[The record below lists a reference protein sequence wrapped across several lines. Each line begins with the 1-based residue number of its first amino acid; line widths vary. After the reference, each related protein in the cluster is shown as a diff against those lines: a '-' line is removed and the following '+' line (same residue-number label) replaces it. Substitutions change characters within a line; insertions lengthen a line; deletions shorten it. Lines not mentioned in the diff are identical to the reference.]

1 MDKEEADMS
10 KDITLDDIYVIVST
24 MKDSREMTDKLVAE
38 LKHKVGDHDLA
49 IVTMAKAVEDM
60 NKTFSSMAETFKE
73 SRSDLSKFQKETAEF
88 QKQYQIE
95 QVKHWSTQDGI
106 MKEIRQ
112 VLDGMSKYERKFEQV
127 ESRQLNGCPAF
138 LGFKER
144 RESDLRHW
152 EDVKTTLLASTA
164 KSHSDI
170 EELTKSVAVLVEQVT
185 VANKRIAD
193 LEEFEEDFGTW
204 KDGMYKGLIANGIAL
219 IGAIGLA
226 IWNVFTKS

>member
-49 IVTMAKAVEDM
+49 IMTMAKAVEDM

-138 LGFKER
+138 LGFKEKR
-144 RESDLRHW
+144 DSELKHW
-152 EDVKTTLLASTA
+152 EDVKQTLLTA
-164 KSHSDI
+164 VNKNR
-170 EELTKSVAVLVEQVT
+170 EEIDKLTAAVAVLSQQMKVEQNRT
-185 VANKRIAD
+185 DD
-193 LEEFEEDFGTW
+193 LESFQQKTLEW
-204 KDGMYKGLIANGIAL
+204 KDKMYTGIITNGVAL
-219 IGAIGLA
+219 LGAIGLA
-226 IWNVFTKS
+226 LWNMFTKS

>member
-49 IVTMAKAVEDM
+49 IMTMAKAVEDM

-112 VLDGMSKYERKFEQV
+112 VLDGMSKYEKKFGNRK
-127 ESRQLNGCPAF
+127 
-138 LGFKER
+138 
-144 RESDLRHW
+144 
-152 EDVKTTLLASTA
+152 
-164 KSHSDI
+164 
-170 EELTKSVAVLVEQVT
+170 
-185 VANKRIAD
+185 
-193 LEEFEEDFGTW
+193 
-204 KDGMYKGLIANGIAL
+204 
-219 IGAIGLA
+219 
-226 IWNVFTKS
+226 

>member
-1 MDKEEADMS
+1 MAKEV
-10 KDITLDDIYVIVST
+10 TLDDIYVLVST
-24 MKDSREMTDKLVAE
+24 VKDSKEMTDKLVAE

-49 IVTMAKAVEDM
+49 IMTMAKAVEDM
-60 NKTFSSMAETFKE
+60 NKTFGSMAETFKE
-73 SRSDLSKFQKETAEF
+73 SRRDLSEFQKETAEF

-112 VLDGMSKYERKFEQV
+112 VLDGMSKYEKKFDQV

-144 RESDLRHW
+144 RESELRHW
-152 EDVKTTLLASTA
+152 EDVKTALLASTA
-164 KSHSDI
+164 KSRDDI
-170 EELTKSVAVLVEQVT
+170 EVLTKNVAVLVEQVT

-193 LEEFEEDFGTW
+193 LESFQEDFGSW
-204 KDGMYKGLIANGIAL
+204 KDGMYKGLIANGVAL

-226 IWNVFTKS
+226 IWNLITKP

>member
-10 KDITLDDIYVIVST
+10 KDITLDDIYGIVST

-112 VLDGMSKYERKFEQV
+112 VLDGMSKYEKKFEQV

-144 RESDLRHW
+144 RDGDLKHW

-185 VANKRIAD
+185 VANKRVAD
-193 LEEFEEDFGTW
+193 LEKFEEDFGTW

-226 IWNVFTKS
+226 IWNLFTKS

>member
-1 MDKEEADMS
+1 MDKEEADMGR
-10 KDITLDDIYVIVST
+10 DITLDDIYGIVST

-49 IVTMAKAVEDM
+49 IMTMAKAVEDM
-60 NKTFSSMAETFKE
+60 NNTFSSMAETFKE

-144 RESDLRHW
+144 RESELRHW

-185 VANKRIAD
+185 VANKRVAD
-193 LEEFEEDFGTW
+193 LEKFEEDFGTW

-226 IWNVFTKS
+226 IWNLLTKS

>member
-1 MDKEEADMS
+1 MVHGSQGIPVLYIDC
-10 KDITLDDIYVIVST
+10 IH
-24 MKDSREMTDKLVAE
+24 SRQ
-38 LKHKVGDHDLA
+38 
-49 IVTMAKAVEDM
+49 
-60 NKTFSSMAETFKE
+60 
-73 SRSDLSKFQKETAEF
+73 DLSKFQKETAEF

-127 ESRQLNGCPAF
+127 ESRQLNGCHAL

-144 RESDLRHW
+144 RDGDLKHW

-164 KSHSDI
+164 KNRSDI

-185 VANKRIAD
+185 VANKRVAD
-193 LEEFEEDFGTW
+193 LEKFEEDFGTW

-226 IWNVFTKS
+226 IWNLFTKS